1 MRVSPHAP
9 NFHDAIGAHADW
21 QMCAHVIAGQPAQRV
36 MVRRDGRGTYP
47 ATAQRPLSASPPS
60 APAAVMLWDHAER
73 LHTLALDFDAKNGNG
88 PRTAAKD
95 AHAAL
100 TLLSTAGLH
109 PFADRG
115 PTGGWHVYA
124 PLPEPRTGPEVLIL
138 ASALAR
144 RFPSLDVGPLA
155 NSVHGCIRPPG
166 AAHKSGGYQRLVS
179 DPQEVALA
187 LTTPPNQAAWARL
200 SRALSTE
207 IAALRAPDEPKPQ
220 VPAAAGVRR
229 RALAN
234 DAETL
239 AATGHHPHRT
249 FPSPSEARY
258 SVICHAI
265 NAGWS
270 LADVYLAIRDRWP
283 WLRDSYATKH
293 HSALARDFTK
303 AKEQRA
309 RALSSRHVRPS
320 DTSHQHTQRGVPPA
334 LDVHLALRRFR
345 TFTTEHGRIANYSP
359 TLRAVLAAVL
369 WAGHVQG
376 RTLINT
382 GVRSLAEQSDVHFDT
397 AAAHLHQLA
406 DDGLLTRISRGR
418 GLDPDVWRINVELA
432 ATYRPA
438 PGRAHGIRPVFR
450 VLGGHMVA
458 EVYENLPPT
467 KSDHRISAADLAQR
481 LGYDR
486 RRVHEALRLLQGYQL
501 AANDDGAWEQGSA
514 DPDAL
519 GRRLGGHEDWQRQHH
534 EHLRHRAAWRERL
547 NNLHKSAPPLLRG
560 QLAWEAEFAL
570 VDEQDHWIEDLAGGS
585 PPNRRTS
592 HAEDRALNLV
602 RTALGGVVVA

>member
-36 MVRRDGRGTYP
+36 MVRREGRATYP
-47 ATAQRPLSASPPS
+47 ATAQRPLSPAPPS
-60 APAAVMLWDHAER
+60 APAAVMLWDSAER
-73 LHTLALDFDAKNGNG
+73 LHTLALDFDAKNGTG
-88 PRTAAKD
+88 PRTAASD
-95 AHAAL
+95 AQAAL
-100 TLLSTAGLH
+100 DLLADAGLH

-124 PLPEPRTGPEVLIL
+124 PLPEPRTAAEVLVL

-155 NSVHGCIRPPG
+155 NPVHGCIRPPG
-166 AAHKSGGYQRLVS
+166 AAHKSGGYQRLAMDV
-179 DPQEVALA
+179 DAVALA
-187 LTTPPNQAAWARL
+187 LTTSPRPGAWTRL
-200 SRALSTE
+200 SRALRDE
-207 IAALRAPDEPKPQ
+207 LAAIPEPAEPAPHAPA
-220 VPAAAGVRR
+220 VPGLRR
-229 RALAN
+229 RTLAK

-239 AATGHHPHRT
+239 ATTGRHPRRT
-249 FPSPSEARY
+249 FRSPSEARY
-258 SVICHAI
+258 SVICQAI

-270 LADVYLAIRDRWP
+270 LADVHLAVRDRWP
-283 WLRDSYATKH
+283 WLRQSYATKH

-309 RALSSRHVRPS
+309 RAISSRCVRPS
-320 DTSHQHTQRGVPPA
+320 DTSLQYTQRGVPEA
-334 LDVHLALRRFR
+334 LDIHLALRRFR
-345 TFTTEHGRIANYSP
+345 TFVVEHCRQSNYSP
-359 TLRAVLAAVL
+359 TLRAVLSAVI

-376 RTLINT
+376 RTLINI

-397 AAAHLHQLA
+397 AATYLHQLA
-406 DDGLLTRISRGR
+406 DDGLIARISKGR

-432 ATYRPA
+432 ATHRPA

-450 VLGGHMVA
+450 VLGGHLVA
-458 EVYENLPPT
+458 EVYEYLPRL
-467 KSDHRISAADLAQR
+467 DGNERLSASDLAQR

-501 AANDDGAWEQGSA
+501 AATDGRGWEKGPA
-514 DPDAL
+514 DPEEL
-519 GRRLGGHEDWQRQHH
+519 GRKLGGHEDWEHQHR
-534 EHLRHRAAWRERL
+534 EHRRHRAAWRKRL
-547 NNLHKSAPPLLRG
+547 NDLHRSTRPRSRG
-560 QLAWEAEFAL
+560 QLAWDDEFAL
-570 VDEQDHWIEDLAGGS
+570 VEVQDEWIEEMAGGS
-585 PPNRRTS
+585 PPVGE
-592 HAEDRALNLV
+592 AKPFEERALNLV